1 MLSAFDLLKNS
12 IQINAKNQ
20 QQKAQNKNFL

>member
-1 MLSAFDLLKNS
+1 MLSAFDLLKNV

-20 QQKAQNKNFL
+20 QHKAQNKNFL